1 LQIFNEVFKRHSH
14 ALPKELSYTLVRSS
28 AFDRVHMVYLYVK
41 NPEDIF
47 VLKPRIV
54 EEVFS
59 LWDLERTKGKA

>member
-1 LQIFNEVFKRHSH
+1 
-14 ALPKELSYTLVRSS
+14 
-28 AFDRVHMVYLYVK
+28 MVYLYVK